1 MRMRIDPSDVES
13 IRYHDELP
21 ENLIE
26 RIKRVAEIFKEV
38 HPISVDEWVDG
49 FKYDMHPEEE
59 VAVWETM
66 ATKFGNLCQIRQLKT
81 MKDKMDIFEQ
91 TLEEAI
97 ELDPIAIAE
106 REPPTA

>member
-1 MRMRIDPSDVES
+1 MRMRIDPADVES
-13 IRYHDELP
+13 IRYHDQISED
-21 ENLIE
+21 LIK
-26 RIKRVAEIFKEV
+26 RIKRIAEVFKEV
-38 HPISVDEWVDG
+38 HPISIDEWVDG
-49 FKYDMHPEEE
+49 FKYDMEPEEE

-66 ATKFGNLCQIRQLKT
+66 ATKFGHLCQIRQPKT

-97 ELDPIAIAE
+97 ELDPIAITE